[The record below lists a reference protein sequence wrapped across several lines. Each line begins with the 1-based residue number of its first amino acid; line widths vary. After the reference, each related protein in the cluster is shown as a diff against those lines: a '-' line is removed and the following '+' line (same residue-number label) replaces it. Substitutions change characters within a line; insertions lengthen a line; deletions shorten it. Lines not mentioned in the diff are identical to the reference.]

1 MKKPYFQSLELL
13 AGLLVL
19 WSATSAPALE
29 LYVQVQQFT
38 WEERDQNDQL
48 LLEEEGPLY
57 GLGLVGS
64 SRLDGDLTWR
74 SRVEGF
80 LGEVDYDGTTV
91 LGAPVRT
98 TTAYY
103 GMKGETDLRW
113 DLATPAAFDTG
124 PLGGISTRGWLRR
137 LDNSNRNSNGYDE
150 GWWMVYART
159 GWFAEGRRP
168 GGWSW
173 EAEAALRV
181 PLYNS
186 ARYSLTG
193 ADGEGNVTVE
203 PGREIT
209 TEATLTLRRETWS
222 VGLAYE
228 NFEFGRSEPEPLPP
242 FEIFQPASEGN
253 AWSFRVGVIF

>member
-1 MKKPYFQSLELL
+1 MPVFQSLELFV
-13 AGLLVL
+13 GLLVL
-19 WSATSAPALE
+19 WSATSVHALE
-29 LYVQVQQFT
+29 LYVQVQHFT

-64 SRLDGDLTWR
+64 SRLSGACTWR
-74 SRVEGF
+74 SRIEGF

-103 GMKGETDLRW
+103 GGKGETDLRW
-113 DLATPAAFDTG
+113 NLATARVFETG
-124 PLGGISTRGWLRR
+124 PLGGLSTRGWLRR
-137 LDNSNRNSNGYDE
+137 LDNSNDHNGYDE
-150 GWWMVYART
+150 GWWMVYARA
-159 GWFAEGRRP
+159 GWFVEGRQP
-168 GGWSW
+168 GGWNW
-173 EAEAALRV
+173 EAEASLRV

-193 ADGEGNVTVE
+193 ADGEGNVSVE
-203 PGREIT
+203 PGREVT
-209 TEATLTLRRETWS
+209 SEAALTLRRANWS

-228 NFEFGRSEPEPLPP
+228 NFDFGRSDPEPLPP
-242 FEIFQPASEGN
+242 FEIFQPASEGA

>member
-1 MKKPYFQSLELL
+1 MKKPFFQSLELL
-13 AGLLVL
+13 AGLLAL
-19 WSATSAPALE
+19 SSAPTAHALE

-48 LLEEEGPLY
+48 LLEEEGPLF

-64 SRLDGDLTWR
+64 SRLGGDLTWR

-80 LGEVDYDGTTV
+80 LGEVDYDGSTV

-113 DLATPAAFDTG
+113 DLAAPAAFDTG

-137 LDNSNRNSNGYDE
+137 LDNSNDHNGYDE
-150 GWWMVYART
+150 GWWMVYARA

-168 GGWSW
+168 GGWSG
-173 EAEAALRV
+173 EAEAALRL

-193 ADGEGNVTVE
+193 ADGEGNVSVE

-209 TEATLTLRRETWS
+209 TEAALTLRRETWS

-228 NFEFGRSEPEPLPP
+228 DFDFGRSDPEPLPP
-242 FEIFQPASEGN
+242 FEIFQPSSEGRLL
-253 AWSFRVGVIF
+253 SLRVGVIF